1 MLDKKATELT
11 STIFAALQIPNSTFY
26 FVTIQPIIL
35 KHLEESYLQGREDQ
49 INKVIFEKG
58 KDGTLKFPGQKNY

>member
-11 STIFAALQIPNSTFY
+11 STIFASLNIPNSTFY

-35 KHLEESYLQGREDQ
+35 KELETTYLQGRKDQ
-49 INKVIFEKG
+49 VNRVTFEQLPNG
-58 KDGTLKFPGQKNY
+58 SLKFPAK

>member
-11 STIFAALQIPNSTFY
+11 STIFASLNIPHSTFY

-35 KHLEESYLQGREDQ
+35 KELEAAYLQGRKDQ
-49 INKVIFEKG
+49 VDRVTFEQLPNG
-58 KDGTLKFPGQKNY
+58 SLKFPAK